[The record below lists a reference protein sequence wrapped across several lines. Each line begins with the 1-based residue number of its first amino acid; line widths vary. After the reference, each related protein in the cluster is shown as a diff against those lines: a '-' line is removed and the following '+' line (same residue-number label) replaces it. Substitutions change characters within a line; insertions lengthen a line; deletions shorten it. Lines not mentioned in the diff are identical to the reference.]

1 MAAEL
6 TVSEQIIAAI
16 RRLMRTVDLHSRRL
30 FAMHGIT
37 EPQFVALRA
46 VETFENPTVGE
57 LARAVHLSQ
66 ATVTG
71 IVNRLEERKLV
82 RRAREGKDRRTVQVS
97 ITDEGRRLLCGTPRL
112 LRDRLSANLAELR
125 EWEQTTVLATLQR
138 LAEMM
143 EAAPVDASPV
153 LMAGP
158 IESGADATPA
168 GNEHTSED
176 LV

>member
-1 MAAEL
+1 
-6 TVSEQIIAAI
+6 
-16 RRLMRTVDLHSRRL
+16 
-30 FAMHGIT
+30 
-37 EPQFVALRA
+37 
-46 VETFENPTVGE
+46 
-57 LARAVHLSQ
+57 
-66 ATVTG
+66 
-71 IVNRLEERKLV
+71 
-82 RRAREGKDRRTVQVS
+82 VS